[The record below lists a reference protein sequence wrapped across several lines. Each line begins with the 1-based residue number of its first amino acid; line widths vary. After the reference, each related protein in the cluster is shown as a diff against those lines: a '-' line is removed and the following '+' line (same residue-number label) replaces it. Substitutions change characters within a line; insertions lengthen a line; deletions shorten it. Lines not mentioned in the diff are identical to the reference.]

1 MINKAAIVLLASVS
15 ALIVIG
21 CASVPKANLQADYP
35 EEKARIEQRLNQ
47 IFDAAQKKEL
57 DRLDSYHFYGP
68 KFTKFSA
75 SFPGRQDAAIAR
87 KGERDGLAAINGLKM
102 QAEDL
107 KIDVFGN
114 VAIVTFILNTKFNA
128 GAGEI
133 RKDD

>member
-21 CASVPKANLQADYP
+21 CASVSKTNSEADHP
-35 EEKARIEQRLNQ
+35 EEKTRIEQRLNQ
-47 IFDAAQKKEL
+47 IFDAAQKKEF

-75 SFPGRQDAAIAR
+75 SVPDRQDAATAR
-87 KGERDGLAAINGLKM
+87 KGEHDGLAAVNELKM
-102 QAEDL
+102 RAEDL

-114 VAIVTFILNTKFNA
+114 AAI
-128 GAGEI
+128 
-133 RKDD
+133 